1 MTAARPRPRP
11 GGPSPRRSLPR
22 LEQVRFGEFLR
33 DRALITDEQWL
44 AALADHWSSPV
55 RRTIG
60 ATIVA
65 HGYLS
70 AEVVE
75 AEARMF
81 HHGLDIVDV
90 VDVIEIA
97 PIHRRR

>member
-1 MTAARPRPRP
+1 MTTASSAV
-11 GGPSPRRSLPR
+11 

-33 DRALITDEQWL
+33 ERARITDDQWL
-44 AALADHWSSPV
+44 AALADHWSAPV

-65 HGYLS
+65 HGYLT

-75 AEARMF
+75 AEARVF
-81 HHGLDIVDV
+81 HDGLAV
-90 VDVIEIA
+90 VEVAA
-97 PIHRRR
+97 PSARRSPR